1 MKGAQ
6 MTTETNA
13 HDPRGEMGIS
23 PIGFE
28 EKLVVP
34 PDPDNMG
41 VSPLLMLEEL
51 RRHKPEPSEHSDI

>member
-1 MKGAQ
+1 MSVD
-6 MTTETNA
+6 TCV

-28 EKLVVP
+28 EKLVAP

-41 VSPLLMLEEL
+41 ISPLLMLKEL
-51 RRHKPEPSEHSDI
+51 RKRKPEPTDEHSDI